1 MPGASTDDR
10 LENNKL
16 SDVPSKSVYSH
27 HDEMQ
32 KWATDANLNTTIR
45 GDDRETRYRHFR
57 DWENREGGQSL
68 RVRDVSPR
76 SPIDCIPPSAYRGE
90 GLIDYHSKSRYTYS
104 NREHSQ
110 SGFSLTG

>member
-45 GDDRETRYRHFR
+45 GDDREARYRHFR
-57 DWENREGGQSL
+57 DWENREGGN
-68 RVRDVSPR
+68 
-76 SPIDCIPPSAYRGE
+76 
-90 GLIDYHSKSRYTYS
+90 H
-104 NREHSQ
+104 
-110 SGFSLTG
+110 